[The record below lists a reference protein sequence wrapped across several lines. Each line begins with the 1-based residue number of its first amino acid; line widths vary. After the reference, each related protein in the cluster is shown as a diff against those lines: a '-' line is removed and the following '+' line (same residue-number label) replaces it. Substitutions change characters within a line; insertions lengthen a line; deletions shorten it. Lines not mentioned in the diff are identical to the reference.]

1 MKLYLIHAGFYDKM
15 VSGGFFESHTNYFVA
30 ADSKMEAKNKAKT
43 IPEYTD
49 KKMHIDGIME
59 VNQVDGYDVLL
70 KRAKEEKDDG
80 QVTFGYDEVKKI
92 DS

>member
-1 MKLYLIHAGFYDKM
+1 
-15 VSGGFFESHTNYFVA
+15 
-30 ADSKMEAKNKAKT
+30 
-43 IPEYTD
+43 
-49 KKMHIDGIME
+49 ME

>member
-1 MKLYLIHAGFYDKM
+1 MKLYLIHAGFYDRK
-15 VSGGFFESHTNYFVA
+15 VSDGFYESHTNYFVA
-30 ADSKMEAKNKAKT
+30 ADTKTEAKKKAKS
-43 IPEYTD
+43 IPEYTA

-70 KRAKEEKDDG
+70 KPAEEEKEDG
-80 QVTFGYDEVKKI
+80 QVTFGYEEVKKF

>member
-1 MKLYLIHAGFYDKM
+1 
-15 VSGGFFESHTNYFVA
+15 
-30 ADSKMEAKNKAKT
+30 MEAKKKAKT

-70 KRAKEEKDDG
+70 KPAEEEKEDG
-80 QVTFGYDEVKKI
+80 QVTFGYEEVKKF

>member
-1 MKLYLIHAGFYDKM
+1 M
-15 VSGGFFESHTNYFVA
+15 A
-30 ADSKMEAKNKAKT
+30 ADTKTEAKKKAKS
-43 IPEYTD
+43 IPEYTA

-70 KRAKEEKDDG
+70 KPAEEEKDDG
-80 QVTFGYDEVKKI
+80 QVTFGYEEVKKF